1 MRVNSEKQH
10 GFLIVVARLRFSC
23 TLFST
28 FGAQNSEE
36 QILEEISFMKIAIR
50 MLIVVVV
57 LAGAALANAP
67 GPGPMPPV
75 QLNISK

>member
-1 MRVNSEKQH
+1 VNSEKQH

-23 TLFST
+23 SLLST
-28 FGAQNSEE
+28 FGARILKKTN
-36 QILEEISFMKIAIR
+36 ILEEISFMKIAIR
-50 MLIVVVV
+50 MMVVVVV